1 MFSSFSRYRKLPDV
15 VTTDAK
21 GRTLASK
28 ALRLLPSVS
37 GTFQHTVE
45 DGDRLDH
52 VAFKYYRQ
60 PTKWWRI
67 NDANPEFF
75 SPQDLLGKEPIVTDR
90 FPVTFNGPQPPWAAL
105 TRSLSERVGIEMVT
119 VVETVQM
126 APELRQV
133 KDQTVTVQA
142 ERFERAVVVTYN
154 ELNVTTDT
162 IRSLITA
169 SGFVVG
175 QEERATRV
183 GKQITIPQDSVE

>member
-28 ALRLLPSVS
+28 ALRLVPAVS

-52 VAFKYYRQ
+52 VAYKYYRQ

-67 NDANPEFF
+67 SDANPEFL
-75 SPQDLLGKEPIVTDR
+75 SPQALLGKEPIVTDR
-90 FPVTFNGPQPPWAAL
+90 FPVTFNGPQPPWTAL
-105 TRSLSERVGIEMVT
+105 IRSLNERVGIEVVT
-119 VVETVQM
+119 VVETVQL
-126 APELRQV
+126 APEPRTV
-133 KDQTVTVQA
+133 KNQTVTVQA

-154 ELNVTTDT
+154 QLNITTST
-162 IRSLITA
+162 ISSLITSA
-169 SGFVVG
+169 GFVVG
-175 QEERATRV
+175 QPERVTRV
-183 GKQITIPQDSVE
+183 GKQITIPQDSVG

>member
-1 MFSSFSRYRKLPDV
+1 MFASFSRYRKLPDV

-45 DGDRLDH
+45 DRDRLDH
-52 VAFKYYRQ
+52 VAFQYYRQ

-67 NDANPEFF
+67 SDANPAFL
-75 SPQDLLGKEPIVTDR
+75 SPQDLLGKEPVVTDR
-90 FPVTFNGPQPPWAAL
+90 FPVTFSGPQPPWAAL
-105 TRSLSERVGIEMVT
+105 TRSLNERIGIAMVT
-119 VVETVQM
+119 VIETVHL

-133 KDQTVTVQA
+133 KKQTVTVQA

-154 ELNVTTDT
+154 QLNITTGT

-169 SGFVVG
+169 AGFVVG

>member
-1 MFSSFSRYRKLPDV
+1 MFSPLSRYRTLPDV

-21 GRTLASK
+21 GRTRASK

-52 VAFKYYRQ
+52 VAYKYYQQ

-67 NDANPEFF
+67 SDANPVFL
-75 SPQDLLGKEPIVTDR
+75 SPQELFGKEPRVTDR

-105 TRSLSERVGIEMVT
+105 TSSLRERVGIETVT
-119 VVETVQM
+119 VVETVRL
-126 APELRQV
+126 APEARTV
-133 KDQTVTVQA
+133 GNQTVTVQA

-154 ELNVTTDT
+154 HLNVAAST

-169 SGFVVG
+169 SGFGVG

-183 GKQITIPQDSVE
+183 GQQITIPQDSVG

>member
-1 MFSSFSRYRKLPDV
+1 MFSPFSRYRKLPDV

-28 ALRLLPSVS
+28 ALRRLPSVS
-37 GTFQHTVE
+37 GTFQHTIE

-67 NDANPEFF
+67 SDANPEFL
-75 SPQDLLGKEPIVTDR
+75 SPQALFGKEPMVTDR
-90 FPVTFNGPQPPWAAL
+90 FPLTFNGPQPPWAAL
-105 TRSLSERVGIEMVT
+105 TRSLNERVGIDMVS
-119 VVETVQM
+119 VVETVQL
-126 APELRQV
+126 APAARTV
-133 KDQTVTVQA
+133 GNQTVTVQA

-154 ELNVTTDT
+154 PLNITAST

-175 QEERATRV
+175 QEVRATRV
-183 GKQITIPQDSVE
+183 GKQIIIPQDSVG

>member
-1 MFSSFSRYRKLPDV
+1 MFSPFSRYRKLPDV

-28 ALRLLPSVS
+28 ALRLLPLVS

-67 NDANPEFF
+67 NDANPEFL
-75 SPQDLLGKEPIVTDR
+75 SPQALLGKEPMVTDR
-90 FPVTFNGPQPPWAAL
+90 FPVTFNGPQPPWVAL
-105 TRSLSERVGIEMVT
+105 TRSLSERVGIETVA
-119 VVETVQM
+119 VVETIQL
-126 APELRQV
+126 APEPRTV
-133 KDQTVTVQA
+133 GNRTVTVQA

-154 ELNVTTDT
+154 QLNVTSST
-162 IRSLITA
+162 ISSLMTA

-175 QEERATRV
+175 PPERATRV
-183 GKQITIPQDSVE
+183 GQQITIPQDTVE

>member
-1 MFSSFSRYRKLPDV
+1 MFSPFSRYRKLPDV

-21 GRTLASK
+21 GRILASK

-52 VAFKYYRQ
+52 VAFKYYQQ

-67 NDANPEFF
+67 SDANPEFL
-75 SPQDLLGKEPIVTDR
+75 SPQALLGKEPIVADR

-105 TRSLSERVGIEMVT
+105 TRSLSERVGIETVT
-119 VVETVQM
+119 VVETVQL
-126 APELRQV
+126 APELRKV
-133 KDQTVTVQA
+133 GNKTVTIQA

-154 ELNVTTDT
+154 PLNITTAT
-162 IRSLITA
+162 IRSLMTA

-175 QEERATRV
+175 QEERATRL
-183 GKQITIPQDSVE
+183 GKQITIPQDSVG

>member
-1 MFSSFSRYRKLPDV
+1 MFSPFSRYRKLPDV

-28 ALRLLPSVS
+28 ALRRLPSVS
-37 GTFQHTVE
+37 GTFQHTIE

-67 NDANPEFF
+67 SDANPEFL
-75 SPQDLLGKEPIVTDR
+75 SPQALFGKEPMVTDR
-90 FPVTFNGPQPPWAAL
+90 FPLTFNGPQPPWAAL
-105 TRSLSERVGIEMVT
+105 TRSLNERVGIDMVS
-119 VVETVQM
+119 VVETVQL
-126 APELRQV
+126 APEARTV
-133 KDQTVTVQA
+133 GNQTVTVQA
-142 ERFERAVVVTYN
+142 ERFGRAVVVTYN
-154 ELNVTTDT
+154 PLNITAST

-175 QEERATRV
+175 QEVRATRV
-183 GKQITIPQDSVE
+183 GKQIIIPQDSVG

>member
-1 MFSSFSRYRKLPDV
+1 MFSPMSRYRKLPDV
-15 VTTDAK
+15 VTMDAK

-52 VAFKYYRQ
+52 VAYKYYQQ

-67 NDANPEFF
+67 SDANPAFL
-75 SPQDLLGKEPIVTDR
+75 SPQELFGKEPMVTDR

-105 TRSLSERVGIEMVT
+105 TSSLRERVGIATVT
-119 VVETVQM
+119 VVETVQL
-126 APELRQV
+126 APESRPV
-133 KDQTVTVQA
+133 GNQTVTVQA

-154 ELNVTTDT
+154 HLNVAAST

-169 SGFVVG
+169 SGFGVK

-183 GKQITIPQDSVE
+183 GQQITIPQDSVG

>member
-1 MFSSFSRYRKLPDV
+1 MFSPFSRYRKLPDV

-21 GRTLASK
+21 GRALASK

-52 VAFKYYRQ
+52 IAFKYYRQ

-67 NDANPEFF
+67 NDANPEFL
-75 SPQDLLGKEPIVTDR
+75 SPQALLGKEPVVTDR

-105 TRSLSERVGIEMVT
+105 TRILSECVGVERVTI
-119 VVETVQM
+119 VETVQL
-126 APELRQV
+126 APEPRTV
-133 KDQTVTVQA
+133 GDRTVTVQA
-142 ERFERAVVVTYN
+142 EHFEWAVVVTYN
-154 ELNVTTDT
+154 QLNITTGT
-162 IRSLITA
+162 ICSLMTA

-175 QEERATRV
+175 PPERATRV
-183 GKQITIPQDSVE
+183 GQQITIPQDSVE

>member
-1 MFSSFSRYRKLPDV
+1 MFSPFSRYRKLPDV

-28 ALRLLPSVS
+28 ALRRLPSVS
-37 GTFQHTVE
+37 GTFQHTIE

-67 NDANPEFF
+67 SDANPEFL
-75 SPQDLLGKEPIVTDR
+75 SPQALFGKEPMVTDR
-90 FPVTFNGPQPPWAAL
+90 FPLTFNGPQPPWAAL
-105 TRSLSERVGIEMVT
+105 TRSLNERVGLDMVS
-119 VVETVQM
+119 VVETVQL
-126 APELRQV
+126 APEARTV
-133 KDQTVTVQA
+133 GNQTVTVQA

-154 ELNVTTDT
+154 PLNITAST

-175 QEERATRV
+175 QEVRATRV
-183 GKQITIPQDSVE
+183 GKQIIIPQDSVG

>member
-1 MFSSFSRYRKLPDV
+1 MFSPLSRYRKLPDV

-37 GTFQHTVE
+37 GIFQHTIE

-52 VAFKYYRQ
+52 VAYKYYRQ

-67 NDANPEFF
+67 SDANPVFL
-75 SPQDLLGKEPIVTDR
+75 SPQELFGKEPMVTDR

-105 TRSLSERVGIEMVT
+105 TRNLNERAGIAKVT
-119 VVETVQM
+119 VIETVQL
-126 APELRQV
+126 APELRTV
-133 KDQTVTVQA
+133 GNQTVTVQA

-154 ELNVTTDT
+154 QLNVTTST
-162 IRSLITA
+162 IRSLLTA
-169 SGFVVG
+169 AGFVIG
-175 QEERATRV
+175 PPEPQTRV
-183 GKQITIPQDSVE
+183 GQQITIPPDSVG

>member
-1 MFSSFSRYRKLPDV
+1 MFASFSRYRKLPDV

-67 NDANPEFF
+67 NDANPEFL
-75 SPQDLLGKEPIVTDR
+75 SPQDLLGKEPVVTDR

-105 TRSLSERVGIEMVT
+105 TRSLNERVGIEMVT
-119 VVETVQM
+119 VVETVHL

-133 KDQTVTVQA
+133 KNQTVTVQA
-142 ERFERAVVVTYN
+142 ESFERAVVVTYN
-154 ELNVTTDT
+154 QLNITTGT

-169 SGFVVG
+169 AGFVAG
-175 QEERATRV
+175 QEERATRL

>member
-1 MFSSFSRYRKLPDV
+1 MFSPMSRYRKLPDV

-52 VAFKYYRQ
+52 VAYKYYQQ

-67 NDANPEFF
+67 SDANPAFL
-75 SPQDLLGKEPIVTDR
+75 SPQELFGKEPMVTDR

-105 TRSLSERVGIEMVT
+105 TSSLRERVGIETVT
-119 VVETVQM
+119 VVETVRL
-126 APELRQV
+126 APEARTV
-133 KDQTVTVQA
+133 GNQTVTVQA

-154 ELNVTTDT
+154 HLNVAAST

-169 SGFVVG
+169 SGFGVG

-183 GKQITIPQDSVE
+183 GQQITIPQDSVG

>member
-37 GTFQHTVE
+37 GAFQHTVE

-52 VAFKYYRQ
+52 VAFKYYQQ

-75 SPQDLLGKEPIVTDR
+75 SPQELLGKEPVVTDR

-105 TRSLSERVGIEMVT
+105 TRSLNERVGIEAIT
-119 VVETVQM
+119 VVETVQL
-126 APELRQV
+126 APESR
-133 KDQTVTVQA
+133 TVGTKTFTVQA

-154 ELNVTTDT
+154 ELNVTTDM
-162 IRSLITA
+162 IRNLMTA

-175 QEERATRV
+175 QPERASRV
-183 GKQITIPQDSVE
+183 GKPITIPQDSVA

>member
-1 MFSSFSRYRKLPDV
+1 MFSPISRYRKLPDV

-52 VAFKYYRQ
+52 VAFKYYQQ

-67 NDANPEFF
+67 SDANPAFL
-75 SPQDLLGKEPIVTDR
+75 SPQALLGKEPLVTDR
-90 FPVTFNGPQPPWAAL
+90 FPVTFTGLQPPWAAL
-105 TRSLSERVGIEMVT
+105 TSSLHAQVGIDRVT
-119 VVETVQM
+119 IVETVQLVP
-126 APELRQV
+126 ALRPV
-133 KDQTVTVQA
+133 RNQTVTVQA
-142 ERFERAVVVTYN
+142 EQFAWAVVVTYN
-154 ELNVTTDT
+154 ALNITATT

-169 SGFVVG
+169 AGFGVG
-175 QEERATRV
+175 QPERATRV
-183 GKQITIPQDSVE
+183 GQPITIPQDSVG

>member
-1 MFSSFSRYRKLPDV
+1 MFSPSSRYRKLPDV

-21 GRTLASK
+21 GQTLASK

-37 GTFQHTVE
+37 GTFQHTVA

-52 VAFKYYRQ
+52 VAYKYYRQ

-67 NDANPEFF
+67 SDANPEFL
-75 SPQDLLGKEPIVTDR
+75 SPQGLFGKEPIVTDR

-105 TRSLSERVGIEMVT
+105 TRSLSERVGVETVT
-119 VVETVQM
+119 VVETVHLV
-126 APELRQV
+126 PESRQV
-133 KDQTVTVQA
+133 GDQTVTVQV
-142 ERFERAVVVTYN
+142 ERFERAVVATYN
-154 ELNVTTDT
+154 QLNITAST
-162 IRSLITA
+162 IRSFMTA

-183 GKQITIPQDSVE
+183 GKQITIPQDSAE

>member
-45 DGDRLDH
+45 DRDRLDH
-52 VAFKYYRQ
+52 VAFQYYRQ

-67 NDANPEFF
+67 NDANPEFL
-75 SPQDLLGKEPIVTDR
+75 SPQALLGKEPIVTDH

-105 TRSLSERVGIEMVT
+105 TRSLNERPGIEAVS
-119 VVETVQM
+119 VVETVHL
-126 APELRQV
+126 APELRTV
-133 KDQTVTVQA
+133 GNKTVTVQA

-154 ELNVTTDT
+154 LLNVTSDT
-162 IRSLITA
+162 IRSLITS

-175 QEERATRV
+175 QPERVTRV
-183 GKQITIPQDSVE
+183 GQQITIPQDSVE